1 MSSFLNRRA
10 LTQKLKTGIGG
21 ELIFMVSSLVVNA
34 GNYYYNLF
42 LGRSVGPE
50 IFAETGLIVT
60 FLLILSFLGMTMQ
73 LTAAK
78 YIVEMEGRARSGLQ
92 AILSKISLLIGLALA
107 IVLWQGSEMVAAF
120 FSIRSEGIITAF
132 AIGVTAYF
140 YLSVMRGVLQ
150 GQQRFKRLALSYQV
164 EMVMRFVVTV
174 VLIFGFDSSAPLSV
188 SIAVSTSILV
198 GALVCGKPV
207 LFNKSF
213 RMKQSKPIL
222 VFLLITLG
230 YELVQMIINYFDLLL
245 VKHYFDAFQ
254 AGQYTSLSLI
264 GRMVYFIAWMFVML
278 LLPHVVNARKAGK
291 PYKHL
296 LTQYLAAIGLFVA
309 IAVTGCYLFSE
320 ELVLIMFGGQYL
332 AISPLLWKYALATG
346 LFALGNIFIYYHLS
360 LENYTPV
367 GIAAFF
373 AALMV
378 VALGSYHDSITL
390 VVTVQIIFMG
400 LALVAQFLYHFVKTT
415 HYRNRLFIYRSVPS
429 TRRNISYKEDCHG
442 KFA

>member
-1 MSSFLNRRA
+1 MYLSLNRRTLIQRVKA
-10 LTQKLKTGIGG
+10 VMGG
-21 ELIFMVSSLVVNA
+21 ELIFMLSALVVNA

-42 LGRSVGPE
+42 LGRAVGPE
-50 IFAETGLIVT
+50 VFAETGLIVT
-60 FLLILSFLGMTMQ
+60 FLLILSFLGMTLQ

-78 YIVEMEGRARSGLQ
+78 YIVEMEGTDRRGLQ
-92 AILSKISLLIGLALA
+92 ATLSGISLLIGLSLA
-107 IVLWQGSEMVAAF
+107 IMLWQGSEMVGSF
-120 FSIRSEGIITAF
+120 FNIRSESIIPAF
-132 AIGVTAYF
+132 AIGITTYF

-150 GQQRFKRLALSYQV
+150 GQQHFKRLAFSYQA
-164 EMVMRFVVTV
+164 EMFVRFVVTL
-174 VLIFGFDSSAPLSV
+174 VLIFGFDVSAPLSV
-188 SIAVSTSILV
+188 SLAISASILA
-198 GALVCGKPV
+198 GAMVCGKPV
-207 LFNKSF
+207 LFNESF
-213 RMKQSKPIL
+213 PVKQSRPIV
-222 VFLLITLG
+222 VFLLFTLG
-230 YELVQMIINYFDLLL
+230 YELVQMVINYFDLLL
-245 VKHYFDAFQ
+245 VKHHFDAFQ

-291 PYKHL
+291 PCKHL

-378 VALGSYHDSITL
+378 VTLGSYHDSITL

-429 TRRNISYKEDCHG
+429 THRNISYKEDCHG